1 VDAQNVQ
8 RLGVAGIKNVERM
21 LAAGRTPGARQELAD
36 RTGVPLDDVVEFVKL
51 SDLSRL
57 GGVKAVRARLYY
69 DAGVDTLEKMAQLQ
83 ARLDTLSK

>member
-1 VDAQNVQ
+1 MQ
-8 RLGVAGIKNVERM
+8 RLGVAGIKNVEQM

-51 SDLSRL
+51 SNLSRL